1 MSTKEALRDAEQHLA
16 KIEKRLEKMTK
27 ELEERLRRL
36 REDSAWPK
44 FLATDSESRHGPR
57 RN

>member
-27 ELEERLRRL
+27 ELEDRLRRL
-36 REDSAWPK
+36 REDTTWPK
-44 FLATDSESRHGPR
+44 FLSTQSESRPDPWT
-57 RN
+57 N